1 MENTKGMTICKIC
14 GREFSL
20 TKEEHYT
27 SKEAGKTGIAAIAG
41 GPAPILWDSFDCPY
55 CGCQNN
61 MQQRNRV
68 SDIFGND
75 FHTFDST
82 GENCC
87 CCSSDAC
94 ELDIGEQK

>member
-14 GREFSL
+14 GKEFPL
-20 TKEEHYT
+20 IKEEHYT
-27 SKEAGKTGIAAIAG
+27 SKEAGKTGLAAITG
-41 GPAPILWDSFDCPY
+41 GPAPIIWDSFDCPH

-61 MQQRNRV
+61 MQQRNRL
-68 SDIFGND
+68 SDIFGHD
-75 FHTFDST
+75 FPFDT
-82 GENCC
+82 PGENCC

>member
-14 GREFSL
+14 GKEFPL

-41 GPAPILWDSFDCPY
+41 GPAPILWDSFDCPH

-75 FHTFDST
+75 FHTFDT
-82 GENCC
+82 KEDCC